1 VAEREHVKIEIA
13 FRSGQA
19 LGLTVSEQVLEE
31 LERALQKGEPDA
43 VSFDADDGH
52 YTVVTKMITFVKR
65 HVRESRVG
73 FGAAG

>member
-19 LGLTVSEQVLEE
+19 LGLTVSEQVLDE
-31 LERALQKGEPDA
+31 LDRALQKGEPDA

-73 FGAAG
+73 FGASG

>member
-1 VAEREHVKIEIA
+1 MAESERLKIEIA

-19 LGLTVSEQVLEE
+19 LGLLVTEQVLEK
-31 LERALQKGEPDA
+31 LERALENGKPDA

-52 YTVVTKMITFVKR
+52 YTVVTDMITFVKR

-73 FGAAG
+73 FGASG